1 MTRTIALL
9 LVMLLGLSVTSYK
22 LWDWGRQADAAR
34 VVAEERYAAAQ
45 KRLGTI
51 QAQVQKSTTA
61 SQKARQ
67 DVKEKLDAAPAF
79 RDTAVPVPVRDSL
92 CERIR
97 CK

>member
-1 MTRTIALL
+1 MTPSAIYGWLLAALL
-9 LVMLLGLSVTSYK
+9 AVFCWYGYV
-22 LWDWGRQADAAR
+22 RIDALETERDGALAQLET
-34 VVAEERYAAAQ
+34 AE
-45 KRLGTI
+45 KRTATI
-51 QAQVQKSTTA
+51 QVQVQKSTTA

>member
-1 MTRTIALL
+1 MKYTLILGALCVLLGSALLWSMDATRTQAKRAHDAEQAL
-9 LVMLLGLSVTSYK
+9 
-22 LWDWGRQADAAR
+22 
-34 VVAEERYAAAQ
+34 VVAQ
-45 KRLGTI
+45 KRITSI
-51 QAQVQKSTTA
+51 QAQVQKSTAA

>member
-1 MTRTIALL
+1 MNVFGITLGWALL
-9 LVMLLGLSVTSYK
+9 GTLVAIGSLSALERANERADLL
-22 LWDWGRQADAAR
+22 AAQL
-34 VVAEERYAAAQ
+34 EAAQ
-45 KRLGTI
+45 KRTTAI

>member
-1 MTRTIALL
+1 MTPSAIYGWLLAALL
-9 LVMLLGLSVTSYK
+9 AVFCWYGYV
-22 LWDWGRQADAAR
+22 RIDAL
-34 VVAEERYAAAQ
+34 ETERDEALAQ
-45 KRLGTI
+45 LETAKKRTATI
-51 QAQVQKSTTA
+51 QVQVQKSTTA

>member
-1 MTRTIALL
+1 MIRLIAALAVSCLL
-9 LVMLLGLSVTSYK
+9 LLALALWQFDRANGLANDLAT
-22 LWDWGRQADAAR
+22 ATDAL
-34 VVAEERYAAAQ
+34 EKAQ
-45 KRLGTI
+45 KRTTTI
-51 QAQVQKSTTA
+51 QVQVQKSTTA

-67 DVKEKLDAAPAF
+67 VVKEKLDAVPEF

>member
-1 MTRTIALL
+1 MRLTYIALAL
-9 LVMLLGLSVTSYK
+9 GLLLGVTA
-22 LWDWGRQADAAR
+22 LWQLDRANGLATELASTQ
-34 VVAEERYAAAQ
+34 EQLGKAQ
-45 KRLGTI
+45 KRITSI

>member
-1 MTRTIALL
+1 MTKTTMSLAFLAVLFLVGMVWQFDRARGLATELAATQELL
-9 LVMLLGLSVTSYK
+9 EK
-22 LWDWGRQADAAR
+22 
-34 VVAEERYAAAQ
+34 AQ
-45 KRLGTI
+45 KRTTTI
-51 QAQVQKSTTA
+51 QVQVQKSTTA
-61 SQKARQ
+61 SQMARQ